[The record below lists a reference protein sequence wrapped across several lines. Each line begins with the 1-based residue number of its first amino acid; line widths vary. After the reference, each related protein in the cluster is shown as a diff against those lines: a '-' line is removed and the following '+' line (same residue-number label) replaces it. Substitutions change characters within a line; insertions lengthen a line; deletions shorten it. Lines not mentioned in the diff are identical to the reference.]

1 MKSLGSSRHH
11 LPLGTPYHCG
21 RLNRTQR
28 APRLSIRISR
38 FLILQGSFNAPLPDA
53 ARLLTDPSLRREL
66 VFDVLHER
74 TRLLMALRTTLALPR
89 RLAGVFEPSVRR
101 RAIASS
107 SPLSLSFSDA

>member
-1 MKSLGSSRHH
+1 MKSLGSSWHH
-11 LPLGTPYHCG
+11 LPLATPYRCG

-38 FLILQGSFNAPLPDA
+38 FLILQDSFSGPRPDA

-74 TRLLMALRTTLALPR
+74 TRLQMALRTTLALPR
-89 RLAGVFEPSVRR
+89 GALPGPSNR
-101 RAIASS
+101 RAGGARSRRVLRF
-107 SPLSLSFSDA
+107 P